1 MENTKKFCL
10 SLFTIHY
17 LPFTPLVMTP
27 EQWQKVE
34 QALQGALDLPPQDR
48 AFFLDLV
55 CAGDEQLKQEAASLI
70 SAHEEAGNFIEEP
83 AIVNDAHI
91 LVGENLTDNIGR
103 EIGAYKIIAPLGSG
117 GMGEVYLA
125 EDLRLNRRVA
135 LKLLPPYFASDDGR
149 LGRFQREARA
159 ASGLN
164 HPNILTIFEVGESE
178 GVRFIATEFIDGQTL
193 RQLIAQQDL
202 TLDEILDVATQVA
215 AALTVAH
222 AAGIIHRDI
231 KPENIMR
238 RADGIVKI
246 LDFGIAKL
254 MEPQPY
260 VSEADGNNGSQT
272 ETGVIVGTVGYM
284 SPEQGRALAVDERT
298 DIWSLGVVLYE
309 MLVHRLPFTG
319 ATRMD
324 TMVNILEREAPTILF
339 AEGSPVELQ
348 RLGHIVEKTLKKDR
362 NERFQ
367 SATELLAELKNV
379 GQELELQGI
388 LKRHSISYW
397 LPSATGAQ
405 SLAGRPLNSV
415 PHSSAPVPSS
425 AISSGEA
432 EFAHLSNRRYRSYVL
447 GISVL
452 MLAMVATP
460 FLYRRSIAD
469 RKTNTVSV
477 AGTASDTS
485 KLYARMSEAEQLAFI
500 ERQAERIATLMGDHP
515 VKLDEESVR
524 AVKGDVDRYVARTGS
539 QSLEPG
545 KEDLRI
551 IYGRARPYV
560 TLIASSFAAR
570 KIPVVVGIYLPMI
583 ESEYKN
589 CFENRIGAKG
599 LFQFMP
605 RTAKH
610 YGVAEQDM
618 CDVEK
623 MTPAAAH
630 YVADRMAELGDDSES
645 MTLVLL
651 SYNRGPEWVRNALR
665 ELRGTDNYQR
675 NFWTLFA
682 HRDQLDATFRNENA
696 AYVPAF
702 FASAI
707 IGENPQNFE
716 LPGPPLSEVGSE
728 IRGQRSEVSDSPT
741 SDL

>member
-1 MENTKKFCL
+1 VTSDNLVVL
-10 SLFTIHY
+10 SRHLSPVTCY
-17 LPFTPLVMTP
+17 LPPATCHLSPVTSHLPIMTS

-34 QALQGALDLPPQDR
+34 ETLQGALDLPPQDR
-48 AFFLDLV
+48 ALFLDQM

-70 SAHEEAGNFIEEP
+70 NAHEQAGNFIEEP
-83 AIVNDAHI
+83 AIVEDAHI
-91 LVGENLTDNIGR
+91 LVGEKADDNIGR
-103 EIGAYKIIAPLGSG
+103 KVGAYRIITPLGSG

-164 HPNILTIFEVGESE
+164 HPNILTIHEVGESD
-178 GVRFIATEFIDGQTL
+178 GVWFIATEFIDGQTL
-193 RQLIAQQDL
+193 RHLIAQQDL
-202 TLDEILDVATQVA
+202 TLEETLDIATQVA

-254 MEPQPY
+254 MEQPSL
-260 VSEADGNNGSQT
+260 SEADGNNSSQT
-272 ETGVIVGTVGYM
+272 ETGMIVGTVGYM
-284 SPEQGRALAVDERT
+284 SPEQARALAVDERT

-309 MLVHRLPFTG
+309 MLMHRLPFTG

-324 TMVNILEREAPTILF
+324 TMVNILEREAPAIVF
-339 AEGSPVELQ
+339 AEGSPAELQ
-348 RLGHIVEKTLKKDR
+348 RLGNIVEKSLKKER

-367 SATELLAELKNV
+367 SATELLAGLRTV
-379 GQELELQGI
+379 RQELEIKGI
-388 LKRHSISYW
+388 LARQSISH
-397 LPSATGAQ
+397 L
-405 SLAGRPLNSV
+405 LNSGSLVGEPLGSV
-415 PHSSAPVPSS
+415 PLSSAPVPSS
-425 AISSGEA
+425 GISSGEE
-432 EFAHLSNRRYRSYVL
+432 EFAHLSNRRYRLYVL
-447 GISVL
+447 GVSVL
-452 MLAMVATP
+452 LLAMVATP
-460 FLYRRSIAD
+460 FLYKRFIAD
-469 RKTNTVSV
+469 RSNTMSV
-477 AGTASDTS
+477 TGAAPGTSS
-485 KLYARMSEAEQLAFI
+485 LYAHMSEAEQLAFI
-500 ERQAERIATLMGDHP
+500 ESQAERISTLMGDHP

-545 KEDLRI
+545 KEDLRV
-551 IYGRARPYV
+551 IYGRARPYAP
-560 TLIASSFAAR
+560 LIASSFAAR
-570 KIPVVVGIYLPMI
+570 KIPMVVGIYLPMI

-589 CFENRIGAKG
+589 CFENSIGAKG

-610 YGVAEQDM
+610 YGVAQEDM

-682 HRDQLDATFRNENA
+682 HRDKLDATFRNENA
-696 AYVPAF
+696 GYVPAF

-707 IGENPQNFE
+707 IGENPQNFG
-716 LPGPPLSEVGSE
+716 LPGPPLSM
-728 IRGQRSEVSDSPT
+728 
-741 SDL
+741 LAK